1 MPMIP
6 YDHDHENEV
15 IPFAVTNFRGQARR
29 FGIKTDDRRR
39 HVYVIGKTGMG
50 KTTMIENMV
59 MADIYAGHGVGIVD
73 PHGDYAEHVIEC
85 IPSSRINDVV
95 YFNPSDVDYPV
106 GFNILEAVDET
117 HKHLIASGLMGVF
130 KKIWPDVWSARM
142 EHILNNCIL
151 SLLDYPGSTLL
162 GINRLLT
169 NKSFRARVV
178 ASIKDPVVKAFWID
192 EYNVWEDKFR
202 KEAIAAIQNKV
213 GQFLSA
219 SIIRNMLAQ
228 VKSTID
234 VREIMD
240 NRKIFIM
247 NLAKGRIGE
256 DNSKLMG
263 GMLITKIQLA
273 AMERVDTPESE
284 RQDYYLYVDEF
295 QNFATQAFANILS
308 EARKYRLNL
317 IVAHQYIEQLDEDY
331 VRPAI
336 FGNVGTIVVFRVG
349 AKDAEFMEN
358 EFMPTFTIQD
368 LVNLTKF
375 EVYLKLMIDGVSSA
389 PFSADTLPPF
399 SVKTGNLEKV
409 IRVSRERYAVPRA
422 VIEEKIIRWSEPE
435 EGETP
440 EQESDRP
447 KKQKPKFEAVCSR
460 CGTHFSVGF
469 KYDTSRP
476 IYCEDCLELVRS
488 GAAKTVRVPKP
499 VAAVVPPPRVEDKPM
514 SLNAL
519 KDAPKPNRPR
529 LVKENKP
536 TFSQPPKP
544 NLPAPQV
551 KPQAAQAMPQVKLP
565 PPQPVPELKPEPVQ
579 PILPPP
585 EASPRLEVGPEAIPR
600 LEVGPEASPRLEV
613 GPEVRH
619 QLEVGPEASP
629 RLEEVSPRPASPP
642 PPLPEFEVAPPPLPP
657 SPTSYPPPPPPPTGK

>member
-1 MPMIP
+1 MAIIP

-15 IPFAVTNFRGQARR
+15 IPFAMTNFRDQSRR

-85 IPSSRINDVV
+85 IPASRINDVV
-95 YFNPSDVDYPV
+95 YFNPSDVEFPV
-106 GFNILEAVDET
+106 GFNVLEAVDET
-117 HKHLIASGLMGVF
+117 HKHLISSGLMGVF

-142 EHILNNCIL
+142 EHILNNVIL

-178 ASIKDPVVKAFWID
+178 ASIKDPVVKGFWID

-228 VKSTID
+228 VKSTIN

-256 DNSKLMG
+256 DNSKLIG

-273 AMERVDTPESE
+273 AMERVDTPEKE
-284 RQDYYLYVDEF
+284 RQDFYLYVDEF

-375 EVYLKLMIDGVSSA
+375 QVYLKLMIDGVSST

-409 IRVSRERYAVPRA
+409 IRVSRERYAVPKA

-435 EGETP
+435 PGEEP
-440 EQESDRP
+440 EPERA

-469 KYDTSRP
+469 KYDVNRP

-488 GAAKTVRVPKP
+488 GAAKSVRLPHP
-499 VAAVVPPPRVEDKPM
+499 VAAPVETPKPIAVAAPVPLAVLREPPPILTKQPV
-514 SLNAL
+514 
-519 KDAPKPNRPR
+519 NRPR
-529 LVKENKP
+529 LVVENKFPPSSAPKPHPPVHSAPRPIAKPILKPLPITLP
-536 TFSQPPKP
+536 TEQAGNNPQPPLKA
-544 NLPAPQV
+544 N
-551 KPQAAQAMPQVKLP
+551 P
-565 PPQPVPELKPEPVQ
+565 PRAETTEQ
-579 PILPPP
+579 
-585 EASPRLEVGPEAIPR
+585 
-600 LEVGPEASPRLEV
+600 
-613 GPEVRH
+613 
-619 QLEVGPEASP
+619 
-629 RLEEVSPRPASPP
+629 
-642 PPLPEFEVAPPPLPP
+642 VAPAPLPP
-657 SPTSYPPPPPPPTGK
+657 SLINYPPPPPL